1 MKEHANTLYVQRE
14 LINGDEF
21 VEWARSVGFK
31 DTLAPDKL
39 HVTIAYSSVPVLW
52 SKFKPDT
59 SRVKINGGHRTLKA
73 FGEEGKSIVLAFES
87 NYLQGRWQHYID
99 GGCSYDFPKYIPH
112 VSITYDGLPKG
123 VKLDAIVPY
132 DGQLRFGP
140 ETMDIIR
147 S

>member
-1 MKEHANTLYVQRE
+1 MKEHVNSLYVERK
-14 LINGDEF
+14 LLNADDLVI
-21 VEWARSVGFK
+21 WARDMGFK
-31 DTLAPDKL
+31 DILSAPKM

-59 SRVKINGGHRTLKA
+59 AIVKINGGHRTLKA
-73 FGEEGKSIVLAFES
+73 FGQEGKSIVLAFES

-123 VKLDAIVPY
+123 LKLDAITPY

-147 S
+147 E